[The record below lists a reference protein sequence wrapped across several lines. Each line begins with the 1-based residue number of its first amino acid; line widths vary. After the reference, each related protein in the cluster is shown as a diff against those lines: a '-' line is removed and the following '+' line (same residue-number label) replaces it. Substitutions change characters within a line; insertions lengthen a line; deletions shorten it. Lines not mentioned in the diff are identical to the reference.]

1 MPFTLEPSV
10 VFETVFLLC
19 YYSRSCISSSQI
31 LGVKPFSEKS
41 IQASLCMTCIINS
54 LHDASK
60 PLAKD
65 ILRLCLDLPTQQ
77 KASYLEGIQNVLS
90 YSLLIGFSRFLSA

>member
-1 MPFTLEPSV
+1 M

-19 YYSRSCISSSQI
+19 HYSRSCISSSQI

-41 IQASLCMTCIINS
+41 IQVSLCITCIINS
-54 LHDASK
+54 LHNASK

-65 ILRLCLDLPTQQ
+65 ILRLCPDIPIQQ
-77 KASYLEGIQNVLS
+77 KAGYLE
-90 YSLLIGFSRFLSA
+90 